1 MFAKIVVLIL
11 CLGACASGLLVARH
25 RSVQAAHELAA
36 ARLRIIESDAKL
48 AELRAEIAA
57 RVTPQQVSGMA
68 ESIGETSPISHQ
80 QPPDPDERDEGGDQ
94 HPTRR
99 TALGPNTPDADAP
112 GAQ

>member
-11 CLGACASGLLVARH
+11 CLGACASALLVARH

-48 AELRAEIAA
+48 AELRAEIAS
-57 RVTPQQVSGMA
+57 RVSPQHISSM
-68 ESIGETSPISHQ
+68 SETLGRTAPISHQ
-80 QPPDPDERDEGGDQ
+80 QPSESVDDVDNASPE
-94 HPTRR
+94 R
-99 TALGPNTPDADAP
+99 TALGPDPHAP

>member
-36 ARLRIIESDAKL
+36 ARLRIIESDARL

-57 RVTPQQVSGMA
+57 RVTPQHISGMA
-68 ESIGETSPISHQ
+68 ESIGETAPISHQ
-80 QPPDPDERDEGGDQ
+80 QPPDREEQDNKRNDQ
-94 HPTRR
+94 PQR
-99 TALGPNTPDADAP
+99 TALGPTTPDADAP